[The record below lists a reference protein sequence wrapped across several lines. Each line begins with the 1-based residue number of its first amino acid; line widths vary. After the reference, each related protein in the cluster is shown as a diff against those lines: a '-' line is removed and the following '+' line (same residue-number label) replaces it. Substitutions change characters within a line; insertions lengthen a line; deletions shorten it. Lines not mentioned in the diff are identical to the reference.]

1 MKIRVPS
8 RVGGAVICAGLLAP
22 ACSQPSSGPQS
33 ALAPAAPASALSTRA
48 PDAAAVFPLVHGSFT
63 IENAGGDGIAGT
75 YTGTSTFGGGGS
87 QESSLALQV
96 TAGSGAFAG
105 ATGSLVLTGQG
116 AFADEGTF
124 VLGGSGEVAHQDGKR
139 AVLILRL
146 RGSSTAGC
154 TASSQIAITQIAD
167 GTLGRIGRVTATLN
181 HTVLN
186 TGCSS

>member
-33 ALAPAAPASALSTRA
+33 ALAPASSVSQSSTR
-48 PDAAAVFPLVHGSFT
+48 PTDAAAVFPLIQGSF
-63 IENAGGDGIAGT
+63 IVVNPSGDGIAGT
-75 YTGTSTFGGGGS
+75 YTGTSTLGGGS
-87 QESSLALQV
+87 QQSSLALQV

-124 VLGGSGEVAHQDGKR
+124 VMGGSGEVAQQDGKR
-139 AVLILRL
+139 AVLVLRL

-154 TASSQIAITQIAD
+154 TASSQIGITQIAD

-181 HTVLN
+181 HAVLN